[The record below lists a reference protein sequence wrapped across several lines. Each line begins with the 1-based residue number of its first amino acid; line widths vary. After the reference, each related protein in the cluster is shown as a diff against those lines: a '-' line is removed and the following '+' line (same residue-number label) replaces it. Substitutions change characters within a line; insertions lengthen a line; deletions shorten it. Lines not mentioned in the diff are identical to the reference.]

1 MTVDEPDIKDER
13 GPWRVLMPAVI
24 EEAER
29 AEPPGEP
36 ETGLVPLRDPG
47 DVGDPGTADRPGSEG
62 DEIGGA
68 AQAAP
73 PGVAH
78 SSAVMAIGTV
88 FSRATGFL
96 RTVVI
101 GAALGTALL
110 GDAYQAAE
118 MIPYT
123 VYELLLGGLLASVFV
138 PFLVK
143 RRMRDADG
151 GAATE
156 RRLLGVVL
164 LALAVLTVAA
174 VLAADQLI
182 SLYAGGYEGRQR
194 EVAVLLTRLLL
205 VQIFFIGV
213 SGLASTMLNVRRRFG
228 APMWA
233 PVVNNLITMAAGLVF
248 LWVAGR
254 GRTADTV
261 TDGQL
266 ALIGV
271 GSAVGTIAQS
281 AVLAWTLRSAGFR
294 WRPRLDLRGSG
305 LGEAVRAASWM
316 LLYIVVAQVGVLV
329 TANVATRAAERA
341 AEAAG
346 RPVSG
351 SGLATYKFALVVFQ
365 LPYAIIAVSV
375 ITALLPRMSAHV
387 ADGRR
392 DLVRDDFSRGLRLA
406 CALLVPLWLG
416 MLVFAIPGSVTFFA
430 YGSLSVDGARR
441 IGVVLMV
448 FAVMV
453 LPFTLHQLLMR
464 IFYAL
469 GDTRTPGLIAIPAG
483 IAQAV
488 TAFALLRFVPAR
500 QVVLGLP
507 VAYGLFYL
515 AGATGAALVLR
526 RRLGGMDGR
535 RILLALVRLHL
546 AALPAVAFGA
556 AAVWGFGLLPGDRLP
571 ALLTVV
577 VGGLGGGALY
587 VGTARLMNVP
597 EIGYFTAM
605 AASRV
610 RRS

>member
-1 MTVDEPDIKDER
+1 MDGTDKRRI
-13 GPWRVLMPAVI
+13 LMPRVI

-36 ETGLVPLRDPG
+36 EPGLVPVRDPG
-47 DVGDPGTADRPGSEG
+47 DVADPGTADRQAPEG

-78 SSAVMAIGTV
+78 SSAVMAVGTV
-88 FSRATGFL
+88 FSRLTGFL
-96 RTVVI
+96 RTAVI

-123 VYELLLGGLLASVFV
+123 VYELLLGGLLASVFI

-156 RRLLGVVL
+156 QRLLTVVL
-164 LALAVLTVAA
+164 LALAVLTVLA
-174 VLAADQLI
+174 VLGAGLLI
-182 SLYAGGYEGRQR
+182 DLYAGSYTGRQR

-205 VQIFFIGV
+205 IQIFFIGV
-213 SGLASTMLNVRRRFG
+213 SGLASTLLNVRQRFG

-233 PVVNNLITMAAGLVF
+233 PVVNNVITIGAGLLF
-248 LWVAGR
+248 LLVAGR
-254 GRTADTV
+254 GQTTATV

-266 ALIGV
+266 TLLGL
-271 GSAVGTIAQS
+271 GSAAGTVVQS
-281 AVLAWTLRSAGFR
+281 GVLAWTLRSAGFR
-294 WRPRLDLRGSG
+294 WRPRLGLRGSG
-305 LGEAVRAASWM
+305 FGEAARTATWM
-316 LLYIVVAQVGVLV
+316 LLYIVVAQAGVLV
-329 TANVATRAAERA
+329 TANVATRAGDRA
-341 AEAAG
+341 GAA
-346 RPVSG
+346 G
-351 SGLATYKFALVVFQ
+351 SGLAAYKFALVVFQ

-406 CALLVPLWLG
+406 SALLVPLWLG

-430 YGSLSVDGARR
+430 YGSLTVDGARR
-441 IGVVLMV
+441 IGAILMV

-464 IFYAL
+464 VFYAL
-469 GDTRTPGLIAIPAG
+469 GDTRTPGLIAVPAG
-483 IAQAV
+483 IAQAAA
-488 TAFALLRFVPAR
+488 AFALLRSVPAR
-500 QVVLGLP
+500 QVVIGLP
-507 VAYGLFYL
+507 VAYGLFYAL
-515 AGATGAALVLR
+515 GAAGAALVLR

-535 RILLALVRLHL
+535 RILRALTRLHL
-546 AALPAVAFGA
+546 AALPALAFAA
-556 AAVWGFGLLPGDRLP
+556 AAVWAFGRLPGDRVPSLL
-571 ALLTVV
+571 ALL

-587 VGTARLMNVP
+587 LLTARRMRVP

-605 AASRV
+605 AGARL

>member
-1 MTVDEPDIKDER
+1 M
-13 GPWRVLMPAVI
+13 LMPGII
-24 EEAER
+24 EAAER

-36 ETGLVPLRDPG
+36 EPGLVAVRDPG
-47 DVGDPGTADRPGSEG
+47 DVADPGPAVRPGSEG
-62 DEIGGA
+62 VEIGTA

-78 SSAVMAIGTV
+78 SSAVMAVGTA
-88 FSRATGFL
+88 FSRLTGFL

-151 GAATE
+151 GTATE
-156 RRLLGVVL
+156 QRLLSVVL
-164 LALAVLTVAA
+164 LALAVLTAAA

-182 SLYAGGYEGRQR
+182 SLYAGGYTGRQR

-205 VQIFFIGV
+205 PQIFFIGV
-213 SGLASTMLNVRRRFG
+213 SGLASTMLNVRHRFG

-233 PVVNNLITMAAGLVF
+233 PVANNLITMAAALAF

-254 GRTADTV
+254 GRTPGTV

-266 ALIGV
+266 ALLGL
-271 GSAVGTIAQS
+271 GSAFGTAAQG
-281 AVLAWTLRSAGFR
+281 VLLAWTLWSAGFR

-305 LGEAVRAASWM
+305 FGEAVRTAAWM
-316 LLYIVVAQVGVLV
+316 LLYIVVAQGGVLV
-329 TANVATRAAERA
+329 TANVATRAGERA
-341 AEAAG
+341 SRAAG
-346 RPVSG
+346 HPVTG
-351 SGLATYKFALVVFQ
+351 SGLAVYKFALVVFQ

-387 ADGRR
+387 AGGRR

-406 CALLVPLWLG
+406 CALLVPLSLG
-416 MLVFAIPGSVTFFA
+416 MLVFAIPGSVALFA
-430 YGSLSVDGARR
+430 YGSMTPDGARR

-464 IFYAL
+464 VFYAL
-469 GDTRTPGLIAIPAG
+469 GDTRTPGLIAVPAG
-483 IAQAV
+483 IAQAA
-488 TAFALLRFVPAR
+488 TALALPLFVPAR
-500 QVVLGLP
+500 QVVIGLP
-507 VAYGLFYL
+507 VAYGLFYIVGA
-515 AGATGAALVLR
+515 AGASLVLR

-535 RILLALVRLHL
+535 RILRTVTRLHV
-546 AALPAVAFGA
+546 AALPALAFA
-556 AAVWGFGLLPGDRLP
+556 AAVVWGFARMPGERLP
-571 ALLTVV
+571 DVLAVL

-587 VGTARLMNVP
+587 LGTARLMRVA
-597 EIGYFTAM
+597 ELGYFTGM
-605 AASRV
+605 ARARL
-610 RRS
+610 RRL

>member
-1 MTVDEPDIKDER
+1 MDGTDKRRI
-13 GPWRVLMPAVI
+13 LMPRVI

-36 ETGLVPLRDPG
+36 EPGLVPVRDPG
-47 DVGDPGTADRPGSEG
+47 DVADPGTADRQAPEG

-78 SSAVMAIGTV
+78 SSAVMAVGTV
-88 FSRATGFL
+88 FSRLTGFL
-96 RTVVI
+96 RTAVI

-123 VYELLLGGLLASVFV
+123 VYELLLGGLLASVFI

-156 RRLLGVVL
+156 QRLLTVVL
-164 LALAVLTVAA
+164 LALAVLTVLA
-174 VLAADQLI
+174 VLGAGLLI
-182 SLYAGGYEGRQR
+182 DLYAGSYTGRQR

-205 VQIFFIGV
+205 IQIFFIGV
-213 SGLASTMLNVRRRFG
+213 SGLASTLLNVRQRFG

-233 PVVNNLITMAAGLVF
+233 PVVNNVITIGAGLLF
-248 LWVAGR
+248 LLVAGR
-254 GRTADTV
+254 GQTTATV

-266 ALIGV
+266 TILGL
-271 GSAVGTIAQS
+271 GSAVGTVVQS
-281 AVLAWTLRSAGFR
+281 GVLAWTLRSAGFR
-294 WRPRLDLRGSG
+294 WRPRLGLRGSG
-305 LGEAVRAASWM
+305 FGEAARTATWM
-316 LLYIVVAQVGVLV
+316 LLYIVVAQAGVLV
-329 TANVATRAAERA
+329 TANVATRAGDRA
-341 AEAAG
+341 GAA
-346 RPVSG
+346 G
-351 SGLATYKFALVVFQ
+351 SGLAAYKFALVVFQ

-406 CALLVPLWLG
+406 SALLVPLWLG

-430 YGSLSVDGARR
+430 YGSLTVDGARR
-441 IGVVLMV
+441 IGAILMV

-464 IFYAL
+464 VFYAL
-469 GDTRTPGLIAIPAG
+469 GDTRTPGLIAVPAG
-483 IAQAV
+483 IAQAAA
-488 TAFALLRFVPAR
+488 AFALLRSVPAR
-500 QVVLGLP
+500 QVVIGLP
-507 VAYGLFYL
+507 VAYGLFYAL
-515 AGATGAALVLR
+515 GAAGAALVLR

-535 RILLALVRLHL
+535 RILRALTRLHL
-546 AALPAVAFGA
+546 AALPALAFAA
-556 AAVWGFGLLPGDRLP
+556 AAVWAFGRLPGDRVPSLL
-571 ALLTVV
+571 ALL

-587 VGTARLMNVP
+587 LLTARRMRVP

-605 AASRV
+605 AGARL

>member
-1 MTVDEPDIKDER
+1 M
-13 GPWRVLMPAVI
+13 LMPGVI
-24 EEAER
+24 DEAER

-36 ETGLVPLRDPG
+36 ETGLVPVRDPG
-47 DVGDPGTADRPGSEG
+47 DVGDPGTADRQGPEG

-88 FSRATGFL
+88 FARLTGFL

-156 RRLLGVVL
+156 QRLLSVVL
-164 LALAVLTVAA
+164 LALAVLTVLA

-182 SLYAGGYEGRQR
+182 SLYAGGYSGRQR

-205 VQIFFIGV
+205 AQIFFIGV
-213 SGLASTMLNVRRRFG
+213 SGLASTLLNVRQRFG

-233 PVVNNLITMAAGLVF
+233 PVVNNLITMGAGLLF
-248 LWVAGR
+248 LWIAGR
-254 GRTADTV
+254 GQTTETV

-266 ALIGV
+266 TILGV
-271 GSAVGTIAQS
+271 GSALGTVAQS
-281 AVLAWTLRSAGFR
+281 AVLAWMLRSAGFR

-305 LGEAVRAASWM
+305 LREAARTATWM
-316 LLYIVVAQVGVLV
+316 LLYIVVAQIGVLV
-329 TANVATRAAERA
+329 TANVATRAGDRA
-341 AEAAG
+341 AAAAG
-346 RPVSG
+346 RPVPG
-351 SGLATYKFALVVFQ
+351 SGLAVYKFALVVFQ

-406 CALLVPLWLG
+406 AALLVPLWLG

-430 YGSLSVDGARR
+430 YGSLTPDGARR

-448 FAVMV
+448 FAVLV

-464 IFYAL
+464 VFYAL
-469 GDTRTPGLIAIPAG
+469 GDTRTPGLIAVPAG
-483 IAQAV
+483 IAQAGA
-488 TAFALLRFVPAR
+488 AFALLAFVPAR
-500 QVVLGLP
+500 QVVIGLP
-507 VAYGLFYL
+507 AAYGLFYL
-515 AGATGAALVLR
+515 VGAAGAGLVLR
-526 RRLGGMDGR
+526 RRLGGLDGR
-535 RILLALVRLHL
+535 RILRALVRLHL
-546 AALPAVAFGA
+546 AALPALAFAA
-556 AAVWGFGLLPGDRLP
+556 AAVWASGRLPGDRLP
-571 ALLTVV
+571 ALLAVA

-587 VGTARLMNVP
+587 LVAAGRMGVP

-605 AASRV
+605 ARARL

>member
-1 MTVDEPDIKDER
+1 MD
-13 GPWRVLMPAVI
+13 GPGKRRILMPRVI

-29 AEPPGEP
+29 AEPPGAPEP
-36 ETGLVPLRDPG
+36 GLVPVRDPG
-47 DVGDPGTADRPGSEG
+47 DVADPGTADRQAPEG

-78 SSAVMAIGTV
+78 SSAVMAVGTV
-88 FSRATGFL
+88 FARLTGFL
-96 RTVVI
+96 RTAVI

-123 VYELLLGGLLASVFV
+123 VYELLLGGLLASVFI

-156 RRLLGVVL
+156 QRLLTVVL
-164 LALAVLTVAA
+164 LALAVLTALA
-174 VLAADQLI
+174 VLGAGRLI
-182 SLYAGGYEGRQR
+182 DLYAGSYAGRQR

-213 SGLASTMLNVRRRFG
+213 SGLASTLLNVRQRFG

-233 PVVNNLITMAAGLVF
+233 PVVNNVITMGAGLLF
-248 LWVAGR
+248 LWIAGR
-254 GRTADTV
+254 GQTTETV

-266 ALIGV
+266 TLLGL
-271 GSAVGTIAQS
+271 GSATGTVVQS
-281 AVLAWTLRSAGFR
+281 AVLAWMLRSAGFR
-294 WRPRLDLRGSG
+294 WRPRLGLRGSG
-305 LGEAVRAASWM
+305 LGEAARTATWM
-316 LLYIVVAQVGVLV
+316 LLYIVVAQIGVLV
-329 TANVATRAAERA
+329 TANVATRAGDRA
-341 AEAAG
+341 GAA
-346 RPVSG
+346 G
-351 SGLATYKFALVVFQ
+351 SGLAAYKFALVVFQ

-406 CALLVPLWLG
+406 SALLVPLWLG

-430 YGSLSVDGARR
+430 YGSLTVDGARR
-441 IGVVLMV
+441 IGVILMV

-464 IFYAL
+464 VFYAL
-469 GDTRTPGLIAIPAG
+469 GDTRTPGLIAVPAG
-483 IAQAV
+483 IAQAA
-488 TAFALLRFVPAR
+488 TAFALLWTVPAR
-500 QVVLGLP
+500 QVVIGLP
-507 VAYGLFYL
+507 AAYGLFYAL
-515 AGATGAALVLR
+515 GAAGAALVLR

-535 RILLALVRLHL
+535 RILRALTRLHL
-546 AALPAVAFGA
+546 AALPALAFAA
-556 AAVWGFGLLPGDRLP
+556 AAVWAFGRLPGDRVPSLL
-571 ALLTVV
+571 ALL
-577 VGGLGGGALY
+577 VGGLGGGTLY
-587 VGTARLMNVP
+587 LLTARRMRVP

-605 AASRV
+605 ARTRL

>member
-1 MTVDEPDIKDER
+1 MEEPDRRRI
-13 GPWRVLMPAVI
+13 LMPGI
-24 EEAER
+24 FDEAER

-36 ETGLVPLRDPG
+36 EIGLVPVRDPG
-47 DVGDPGTADRPGSEG
+47 DVADPGTADRPGSER

-78 SSAVMAIGTV
+78 SSAVMAIGTI
-88 FSRATGFL
+88 FSRLTGFL

-164 LALAVLTVAA
+164 PVLAVLTVVA
-174 VLAADQLI
+174 VLLADPLI

-194 EVAVLLTRLLL
+194 DVTVLLTRLLL
-205 VQIFFIGV
+205 MQLFFIGV
-213 SGLASTMLNVRRRFG
+213 SGLASTMLNVRQRFG

-233 PVVNNLITMAAGLVF
+233 PVVNNVVTMAAGLLF

-254 GRTADTV
+254 GTTTETV
-261 TDGQL
+261 TDAQL
-266 ALIGV
+266 TLIGL
-271 GSAVGTIAQS
+271 GSALGTVAQS
-281 AVLAWTLRSAGFR
+281 VVLAWMLRSAGFR
-294 WRPRLDLRGSG
+294 WRPRFDLRGSG
-305 LGEAVRAASWM
+305 LGEAMRAASWM
-316 LLYIVVAQVGVLV
+316 AVYIVVAQAGVLV
-329 TANVATRAAERA
+329 TANVATRAGKRA
-341 AEAAG
+341 AEAPGGSAT
-346 RPVSG
+346 G

-406 CALLVPLWLG
+406 AALLVPLWLG
-416 MLVFAIPGSVTFFA
+416 MLVFAVPGSVTFFA
-430 YGSLSVDGARR
+430 YGSLTEDAARR
-441 IGVVLMV
+441 VGAVLMV

-464 IFYAL
+464 VFYAL
-469 GDTRTPGLIAIPAG
+469 GDTRTPGLIAVPAG
-483 IAQAV
+483 VVQAV
-488 TAFALLRFVPAR
+488 TAFLLLWLVPAR
-500 QVVLGLP
+500 QVVIGLP
-507 VAYGLFYL
+507 VAYGLFY
-515 AGATGAALVLR
+515 AVGATGAALVLR

-535 RILLALVRLHL
+535 RIARALTQLHL
-546 AALPAVAFGA
+546 AALPAVAFA
-556 AAVWGFGLLPGDRLP
+556 AAALWGFGHLPGERLP
-571 ALLTVV
+571 ALLTLI
-577 VGGLGGGALY
+577 VGGVGGGALY
-587 VGTARLMNVP
+587 VAAARLMRVP

-605 AASRV
+605 AASRL

>member
-1 MTVDEPDIKDER
+1 MGER
-13 GPWRVLMPAVI
+13 ERRRILMPGVLD
-24 EEAER
+24 EAER
-29 AEPPGEP
+29 AEPPGDPEP
-36 ETGLVPLRDPG
+36 GLVPVRDPG
-47 DVGDPGTADRPGSEG
+47 DVGDPGTADRPGSER

-78 SSAVMAIGTV
+78 SSAVMAVGTV
-88 FSRATGFL
+88 FARLTGFL

-123 VYELLLGGLLASVFV
+123 VYELLLGGMLASVFV

-156 RRLLGVVL
+156 NRLLGVAL
-164 LALAVLTVAA
+164 AALAVLTVVA
-174 VLAADQLI
+174 VLAADLLI
-182 SLYAGGYEGRQR
+182 SLYAGEYTGRQR
-194 EVAVLLTRLLL
+194 EVTVLLTRLLL

-213 SGLASTMLNVRRRFG
+213 SGLASTLLNVRHRFG

-233 PVVNNLITMAAGLVF
+233 PVVNNLITMGAGLLF

-254 GRTADTV
+254 GRTAETV

-266 ALIGV
+266 TLLGL
-271 GSAVGTIAQS
+271 GSAFGTVAQS
-281 AVLAWTLRSAGFR
+281 GVLAWTLRSAGFR

-305 LGEAVRAASWM
+305 FREAARTATWM
-316 LLYIVVAQVGVLV
+316 LLYIVIAQAGVLV
-329 TANVATRAAERA
+329 TANVATRAGDRA
-341 AEAAG
+341 HAA
-346 RPVSG
+346 G

-430 YGSLSVDGARR
+430 YGSLPPDGARR

-464 IFYAL
+464 VLYAL
-469 GDTRTPGLIAIPAG
+469 GDTRTPGLIAVPAG

-488 TAFALLRFVPAR
+488 TAFALLWFVPAR

-507 VAYGLFYL
+507 VAYGLFY
-515 AGATGAALVLR
+515 AVGATGAALVLR

-535 RILLALVRLHL
+535 RILRALIRLHV
-546 AALPAVAFGA
+546 AALPALAFAA
-556 AAVWGFGLLPGDRLP
+556 AAVWAFGHLPGDRVPSLL
-571 ALLTVV
+571 ALL
-577 VGGLGGGALY
+577 VGGLGGGTLY
-587 VGTARLMNVP
+587 LLTARLMNVP

-605 AASRV
+605 ASNRL

>member
-1 MTVDEPDIKDER
+1 MSER
-13 GPWRVLMPAVI
+13 DGRRILMPGVLD
-24 EEAER
+24 EAER

-36 ETGLVPLRDPG
+36 EPGLVPVRDPG
-47 DVGDPGTADRPGSEG
+47 DVADPGTADRPGSEG

-88 FSRATGFL
+88 FSRLTGFL

-123 VYELLLGGLLASVFV
+123 VYELLLGGMLASVFV

-143 RRMRDADG
+143 RRIRDADG

-156 RRLLGVVL
+156 NRLLTAVIV
-164 LALAVLTVAA
+164 ALAVLTAAA
-174 VLAADQLI
+174 VLAAGWLV
-182 SLYAGGYEGRQR
+182 SLYAGGYTGRQR
-194 EVAVLLTRLLL
+194 EVTVLLTRLLL
-205 VQIFFIGV
+205 AQIFFIGV
-213 SGLASTMLNVRRRFG
+213 SGLASTLLNVRHRFG

-233 PVVNNLITMAAGLVF
+233 PVVNNLVTMGAGLLF

-254 GRTADTV
+254 GRTTANV
-261 TDGQL
+261 TDAQL
-266 ALIGV
+266 TLLGL
-271 GSAVGTIAQS
+271 GSALGTVAQS

-305 LGEAVRAASWM
+305 FGEAARTATWM
-316 LLYIVVAQVGVLV
+316 LLYIVVAQAGVLV
-329 TANVATRAAERA
+329 TANVATRAGDRA
-341 AEAAG
+341 AG
-346 RPVSG
+346 PG

-392 DLVRDDFSRGLRLA
+392 DLVRADLSRGLRLA

-430 YGSLSVDGARR
+430 YGSLTPDGARR
-441 IGVVLMV
+441 IGLVLMV

-453 LPFTLHQLLMR
+453 LPFTVHQLLMR
-464 IFYAL
+464 VFYAL
-469 GDTRTPGLIAIPAG
+469 GDTRTPGLIAVPAG
-483 IAQAV
+483 IAQAAA
-488 TAFALLRFVPAR
+488 AFALLWSVPAR
-500 QVVLGLP
+500 QVVVGLP
-507 VAYGLFYL
+507 VAYGLFYAL
-515 AGATGAALVLR
+515 GAAGAALVLR
-526 RRLGGMDGR
+526 RRLGGLDGR
-535 RILLALVRLHL
+535 RILRALVRLHL
-546 AALPAVAFGA
+546 AALPAVAFA
-556 AAVWGFGLLPGDRLP
+556 ALIVWAFGHLSGDRVP
-571 ALLTVV
+571 ALLAVL
-577 VGGLGGGALY
+577 VGGAGGGAIY
-587 VGTARLMNVP
+587 YATASLMRIP

-605 AASRV
+605 AAARL

>member
-1 MTVDEPDIKDER
+1 
-13 GPWRVLMPAVI
+13 MPAVI

-36 ETGLVPLRDPG
+36 ETGLVPVRDPG

-88 FSRATGFL
+88 FSRITGFL

-143 RRMRDADG
+143 RRMRDDDG

-164 LALAVLTVAA
+164 LALAVLTAVA
-174 VLAADQLI
+174 VLAADRLI

-233 PVVNNLITMAAGLVF
+233 PVVNNLITMAAGVLF

-254 GRTADTV
+254 GRTAETV

-266 ALIGV
+266 ALIGL
-271 GSAVGTIAQS
+271 GSALGTVAQS

-341 AEAAG
+341 AEAPDG
-346 RPVSG
+346 PVSG

-416 MLVFAIPGSVTFFA
+416 MLVFAIPGAVTFFA
-430 YGSLSVDGARR
+430 YGSLSEDGARR
-441 IGVVLMV
+441 IGTVLMV

-464 IFYAL
+464 VFYAL

-483 IAQAV
+483 VAQAV
-488 TAFALLRFVPAR
+488 TAFALLWLVPAK

-515 AGATGAALVLR
+515 VGATGAALVLR

-535 RILLALVRLHL
+535 RILLALTRLHL
-546 AALPAVAFGA
+546 AALPAVAFA
-556 AAVWGFGLLPGDRLP
+556 VATVWGFSHLPGGRLP

-587 VGTARLMNVP
+587 LVTARLMNVP
-597 EIGYFTAM
+597 EIGYFTSM
-605 AASRV
+605 AASRL